1 MKKQVFALA
10 LSGLVLFTTG
20 CGGSGSS
27 FEADVKKKADYMCQI
42 QKLQAAGKTEEAEK
56 ITKEMDAF
64 DEKMEKKYKDK
75 EPSEA
80 EQKKG
85 REIVESV
92 MKDCK

>member
-1 MKKQVFALA
+1 MRKQLIT
-10 LSGLVLFTTG
+10 LVLLAGVLATAA
-20 CGGSGSS
+20 CGGGGSS
-27 FEADVKKKADYMCQI
+27 CESDVKKKADYMCQI
-42 QKLQAAGKTEEAEK
+42 QKLEGAGKSEEAEK
-56 ITKEMDAF
+56 VRKEMDAF